1 MTPPR
6 EAEPPATTADVLRE
20 VLLLQDQLTDT
31 RGEAMHPDNVAQ
43 AVKLGLM
50 QAVADPQFWTAAQA
64 AMQQHAK
71 VEAGGWLLGGL
82 KGLLSKLF
90 WFALAGIVVYNA
102 GGWSALALWF
112 KGSHP

>member
-1 MTPPR
+1 M
-6 EAEPPATTADVLRE
+6 EA
-20 VLLLQDQLTDT
+20 VLLLQDQVTAT
-31 RGEAMHPDNVAQ
+31 RGEAMHPETVAQ

-50 QAVADPQFWTAAQA
+50 QAVSDPQFWTAAQA

-71 VEAGGWLLGGL
+71 TEAGGWLLGGL
-82 KGLLSKLF
+82 KGLLSKVF

>member
-1 MTPPR
+1 MPQREQGPP
-6 EAEPPATTADVLRE
+6 PTTTDVYDA
-20 VLLLQDQLTDT
+20 VLALQDQVVDG
-31 RGEAMHPDNVAQ
+31 RGEAMHPDTVAQ

-82 KGLLSKLF
+82 KLVISRLF
-90 WFALAGIVVYNA
+90 WFVLAGIVIYNA
-102 GGWSALALWF
+102 GGWSALAVWF

>member
-1 MTPPR
+1 MSGREHSPP
-6 EAEPPATTADVLRE
+6 PTTTDVYDA
-20 VLLLQDQLTDT
+20 LLTLQDQVTAG
-31 RGEAMHPDNVAQ
+31 RGEALQADTVAQ

-82 KGLLSKLF
+82 KGLLSKVF

-102 GGWSALALWF
+102 GGWSALAVWF

>member
-1 MTPPR
+1 MSDRDRQLPPTTTDVY
-6 EAEPPATTADVLRE
+6 EA
-20 VLLLQDQLTDT
+20 LLGLQDQVVAG
-31 RGEAMHPDNVAQ
+31 RGEALHPEAVAQ

-64 AMQQHAK
+64 AMRQHAK

-82 KGLLSKLF
+82 KGVLSKVF

-102 GGWSALALWF
+102 GGWSALAVWF
-112 KGSHP
+112 KGSHS